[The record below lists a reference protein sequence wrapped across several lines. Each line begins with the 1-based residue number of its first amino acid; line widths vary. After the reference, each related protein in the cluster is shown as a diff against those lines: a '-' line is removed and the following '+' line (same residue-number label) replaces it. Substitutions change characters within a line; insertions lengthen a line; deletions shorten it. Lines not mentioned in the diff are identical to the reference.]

1 MKTAKDISAAILNN
15 DISLS
20 SEFELP
26 EILPCGLNRNDSDIG
41 IYIGIHKI
49 TPYKTTLRLI
59 PRIVT
64 LGIGC
69 RRGVMHET
77 ISDAVKSALEDANID
92 PRALERVASIDKKSD
107 EVGLLEFADMSG
119 LPIEFYSADELL
131 KVEGEFSESEFV
143 RSTVGVGNVCER
155 SAVCCIASHCGK
167 TLETESQDVSMNTGR
182 LVIHKTTRD
191 GVTVAAAVRDW
202 RVEF

>member
-1 MKTAKDISAAILNN
+1 M
-15 DISLS
+15 
-20 SEFELP
+20 P

-69 RRGVMHET
+69 RRGVTREA
-77 ISDAVKSALEDANID
+77 ISAAVRSALEGANID

-107 EVGLLEFADMSG
+107 E
-119 LPIEFYSADELL
+119 LL
-131 KVEGEFSESEFV
+131 KVEDEFSESEFV

-182 LVIHKTTRD
+182 LVIHKTARD
-191 GVTVAAAVRDW
+191 GVTVAAAVCDW
-202 RVEF
+202 RIEF